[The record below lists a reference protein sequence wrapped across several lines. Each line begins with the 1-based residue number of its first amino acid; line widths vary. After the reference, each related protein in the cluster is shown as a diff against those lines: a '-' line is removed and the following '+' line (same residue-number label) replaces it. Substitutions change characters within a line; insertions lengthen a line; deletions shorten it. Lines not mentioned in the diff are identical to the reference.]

1 MLAIRT
7 FTVALMVPSLMACAH
22 TQAHAVEQAISP
34 TPRTISVT
42 GTATTRVVPD
52 TVIWQ
57 VSTTSTHAKLKEAKR
72 LSDTQMAAILKTVQK
87 FGVADADMQT
97 GTLRVVKDYE
107 RGKHGNPGAFRFFKV
122 TRQITIKERD
132 VSAFDRFLTGLVSS
146 ADLEVSYRL
155 TTSEIERIRK
165 ETRLKA
171 VKAAKEKAE
180 AMLGVLDEDL
190 GRVMTISSG
199 ANARPPFRARTNT
212 YSNDTLEGLGNGASQ
227 TFAPGTIEVHASIDA
242 VFAIR

>member
-1 MLAIRT
+1 MPLKT
-7 FTVALMVPSLMACAH
+7 ALIITLSALLGACAH
-22 TQAHAVEQAISP
+22 APAQASP
-34 TPRTISVT
+34 VSTAGAARTISVT

-52 TVIWQ
+52 TVVWQ

-72 LSDTQMAAILKTVQK
+72 LSDTQMAAILKTVK
-87 FGVADADMQT
+87 ALGVADADMQT

-107 RGKHGNPGAFRFFKV
+107 RGKYGNPQAFRFFQV

-155 TTSEIERIRK
+155 TSSEIERIRK

-180 AMLGVLDEDL
+180 AMLEVLGEAL
-190 GRVMTISSG
+190 GRVVTLSAGRSHG
-199 ANARPPFRARTNT
+199 PAFRARTNT
-212 YSNDTLEGLGNGASQ
+212 YSTDAAERLGSGSGQ